1 MLLLPRVSKTPAAYT
16 PQLRQ
21 QGTNATQCAFAAN
34 HMDRRRRSP
43 GCSPGV
49 VPCQRESQ
57 FHYKDNVRRTPCKS
71 LSRNT
76 ETRFK
81 ARCVV
86 STGWSSPGALRK
98 LDYSHWEPKLKLPR
112 ATAME
117 QYLGC
122 HHILYKDYA
131 AHVKAVS
138 KRIQE
143 ASLAPFRQDDL
154 PVIHLKSP
162 RIDKDAVAREEARKR
177 GIQEGRVCAITA
189 VKLHPT
195 FQHYKTI
202 LVRRRRPCG
211 VTYQYQI
218 HPQVGWM
225 YARFGACQK

>member
-1 MLLLPRVSKTPAAYT
+1 
-16 PQLRQ
+16 
-21 QGTNATQCAFAAN
+21 
-34 HMDRRRRSP
+34 
-43 GCSPGV
+43 
-49 VPCQRESQ
+49 
-57 FHYKDNVRRTPCKS
+57 
-71 LSRNT
+71 
-76 ETRFK
+76 
-81 ARCVV
+81 
-86 STGWSSPGALRK
+86 
-98 LDYSHWEPKLKLPR
+98 
-112 ATAME
+112 ME

-189 VKLHPT
+189 VELHPT

-211 VTYQYQI
+211 VMYQYQI